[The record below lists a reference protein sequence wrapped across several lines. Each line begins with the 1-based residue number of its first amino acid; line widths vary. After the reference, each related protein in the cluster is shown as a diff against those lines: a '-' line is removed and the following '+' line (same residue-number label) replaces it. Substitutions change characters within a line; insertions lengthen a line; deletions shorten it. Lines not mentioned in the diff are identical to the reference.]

1 MDGSAKDC
9 PHISNRV
16 PSKSVPKT
24 PYELWTGRKPSMNY
38 MHVWGCAAEAK
49 LFNPS
54 LGKLDPKT
62 ESCYFIGYPK
72 KSKGYKFYCP
82 KGTTKFVETRHAVFL
97 EENRCTEPRQI
108 DLEEMRTYE
117 PMPMTRDYY
126 VPMTQFTAPTQV
138 VDLPKVNAERTP
150 AISEH
155 EDVPINNEHQ
165 NEIVAEHVEQP
176 QDQTANW
183 TQEAH
188 QEHIAEPVPIAEP
201 QPLRR
206 LTRERKSTISEDFVY
221 MIEGQDMGKVDDP
234 NSFKEAMSSEHS
246 HK

>member
-1 MDGSAKDC
+1 
-9 PHISNRV
+9 
-16 PSKSVPKT
+16 
-24 PYELWTGRKPSMNY
+24 MNY
-38 MHVWGCAAEAK
+38 MHVWGCAAEEK

-54 LGKLDPKT
+54 LGKLDCKI

-97 EENRCTEPRQI
+97 EENGCTEPRKI

-117 PMPMTRDYY
+117 PTPMTQNYY
-126 VPMTQFTAPTQV
+126 VPMTRFTISTQV
-138 VDLPKVNAERTP
+138 VDPPEVNAERTP

-165 NEIVAEHVEQP
+165 EIMEEPAEVT
-176 QDQTANW
+176 QDQTTNG
-183 TQEAH
+183 TSEVQQE
-188 QEHIAEPVPIAEP
+188 QEVEPAPAVEP

-206 LTRERKSTISEDFVY
+206 S
-221 MIEGQDMGKVDDP
+221 G
-234 NSFKEAMSSEHS
+234 
-246 HK
+246 